1 LASTCMLI
9 VKTSEDGGTVIK
21 MDVPKYEM
29 VKNYVRHLLTD
40 NIITFGDKLPSE
52 NELTEKFQVSRQT
65 VRQAFSEL
73 SSEGYIYKEQGRG
86 TFSKYKKK
94 ANQKQIVAVLTTY
107 LSGFV
112 FPGII
117 AGVEQVLSEEGYMM
131 LLSNTNNTKK
141 REAQY
146 LENILEH
153 NVVGLIIE
161 PTKSACENVN
171 IKLLE
176 TLRDKGI
183 KTVFINACYDNFDSS
198 YVLLDDIK
206 GGYIATEYLLQLGH
220 RRIAGV
226 FKADDKQGVN
236 RENGYVSALKKYGA
250 AADPRFIGEYETENM
265 YDFPY
270 MFAQSLLRTE
280 NRPTAFFC
288 YNDQCALMVIQAIN
302 DNGLRV
308 PDDISIVG
316 YDDSISIMQS
326 DFKLTTISHPK
337 EEMGRQAAKSMIDML
352 DGRIEK
358 PQMTYK
364 PELIVRNS
372 SKNI

>member
-1 LASTCMLI
+1 
-9 VKTSEDGGTVIK
+9 
-21 MDVPKYEM
+21 MDMPKYEM
-29 VKNYVRHLLTD
+29 VKNYVKHLLVD
-40 NIITFGDKLPSE
+40 NAIAFGDKLPSE

-73 SSEGYIYKEQGRG
+73 TSEGYIYKEQGRG

-112 FPGII
+112 FPGIL

-161 PTKSACENVN
+161 PTKSARENVN
-171 IKLLE
+171 IRLLE

-198 YVLLDDIK
+198 YVLLDDFK
-206 GGYIATEYLLQLGH
+206 GGFIAAEYLIQLGH
-220 RRIAGV
+220 KKIAGV
-226 FKADDKQGVN
+226 FKTDDKQGVN
-236 RENGYVSALKKYGA
+236 RKNGYIAVLEKYGA
-250 AADPRFIGEYETENM
+250 AADPRLIGEYGTENM

-270 MFAQSLLRTE
+270 IFAQSRLRSE
-280 NRPTAFFC
+280 DRPTAFFC

-302 DNGLRV
+302 DSGLRV
-308 PDDISIVG
+308 PDDISVVG
-316 YDDSISIMQS
+316 YDDSISIIQS

-337 EEMGRQAAKSMIDML
+337 EEMGRQAAKFVIDML

-358 PQMTYK
+358 PQMIYK